1 MNIGIDLD
9 GVIFDSEKDYWV
21 YAELFDLLNNGKGI
35 VNKKELRAQKRYNWT
50 SEQIKEF
57 EKGCFEIQKQA
68 HIAGFAMNV
77 LKALSRNNRIF
88 IITSRGIMDSR
99 EIALTNERL
108 KDEGIVFD
116 KIIFKVKEKLD
127 VCKKLKIDLMI
138 DDFYDVV
145 SCLAK
150 NDIKCLYYCD
160 ISTKKLKHKN
170 VVSVYNWG
178 DIAIELVKRG
188 IIEKEDIEGVI
199 YGGK

>member
-35 VNKKELRAQKRYNWT
+35 VNKNELRAQKRYNWT
-50 SEQIKEF
+50 TEQIKEF
-57 EKGCFEIQKQA
+57 EKACFEIQKHTHLA
-68 HIAGFAMNV
+68 SFAKSVM
-77 LKALSRNNRIF
+77 KALSKNNKIF

-99 EIALTNERL
+99 EIVLTNERL

-116 KIIFKVKEKLD
+116 KIIFKAKEKLE
-127 VCKKLKIDLMI
+127 VCKNFKIDLMI

-150 NDIKCLYYCD
+150 NNIKCLYYGD
-160 ISTKKLKHKN
+160 ISIKKLKHKN
-170 VVSVYNWG
+170 VVNVRNWG
-178 DIAIELVKRG
+178 DVAVELVKRG
-188 IIEKEDIEGVI
+188 IINKNDIEEI
-199 YGGK
+199 LL